1 MSSLNDLL
9 TSLEQARQG
18 SALILDNS
26 TLGATS
32 TKALLELF
40 SEQLQIAS
48 FTLNE
53 VQLPPEVTGDTLAI
67 SGAEQGVSLVLSF
80 QDVQDAQGVLAI
92 RALFQAPTLTPLQ
105 ALFTKLPAGFFKE
118 IVVDGAGASVAVPGL
133 ATLHFASPSY
143 GVVGIV
149 TPSSGL
155 VTEWIAPR
163 VDGQV
168 SPPSGAKGLFVE
180 LQTATSG
187 CRIAPLTD
195 GWSFD
200 DLGWLMPKLGI
211 LGAFPDIIPTK
222 GLGLKSFDLNLY
234 PQAPSLSSLSLDVAD
249 IKNPTKPLWS
259 AAGGKVELTDV
270 NVTLAL
276 TYPASAELALA
287 GSGSVQGNFKFGR
300 PGNQFV
306 LQAQIPFP
314 LSGVW
319 SLTAFPNLS
328 LEEGLEDLATL
339 LDSGASFS
347 GVMPAGLSDV
357 LDQVELTYLRIA
369 VSAEPFNL
377 VEFTFALG
385 LRKPWPLIPNV
396 LVLEKL
402 NLHMTSD
409 GKSGIYGSVVGDL
422 ELPNASE
429 ILVSFGRSTPNDQ
442 WRLDVISPAIAL
454 PSLTDLAQIQGAPKV
469 DLGSL
474 VKAGGLDQGGSGGLH
489 FLITG
494 LNFGLAFGPTKLMNL
509 GLTLQLANASA
520 PLSPQLDW
528 ELIPGLTLTEFSF
541 GFQLDWGGTDTKK
554 AFGTFVLNGLE
565 FDIRFAEESKQGA
578 KTDALIAEYY
588 AQGDAGKVDVKHLIH
603 SISPSVAEDVPEG
616 LEIDL
621 NDAILVYFNNA
632 GTKKYL
638 FAMDIAVE
646 FPLSD
651 LPLIGNSLP
660 ADAKAGIKNLKV
672 VVASAALTADEVSF
686 VNGLSPH
693 PVLPLPAANT
703 SGDAIPK
710 GFSMVAE
717 LELGAAS
724 ILMTSPPAK
733 QQGTTTPPQLTA
745 GAGTAPPAA
754 AASDSVMWINV
765 QKTFGPVA
773 IQKVGFSY
781 QDGGLFVLSNM
792 SLAAGGLE
800 IDLLGIG
807 IGSPIK
813 NPLPKFTIQGLA
825 VSYVEGPVSVMG
837 GMLGTLDPTIDF
849 TGALSVRAP
858 ELTLAALAGYAEYE
872 GHPSFFL
879 YGVLDVPLGG
889 PPAFFITGVAAG
901 IGFNRKL
908 IVPDVSGVAA
918 FPLVAW
924 AMGSGPPPMD
934 PSKPIGDQVATAL
947 TQLAQKGV
955 VAPSVGDYWFAAG
968 IRFTSFELVDSF
980 ALITLCVGTDVE
992 IALLGLSTLKVP
1004 PGVDEPVA
1012 EVQLA
1017 MEVSFS
1023 SGSGL
1028 LAIAAQLTNN
1038 SYVLSRSCR
1047 LTGGFAFYLWF
1058 KDDLGGGHP
1067 YAGET
1072 VLSLGGYNPHFDVPQ
1087 YYPVVPRLGIEWQV
1101 STLLKITGEL
1111 YFAVTSN
1118 AIMAGG
1124 KLSAVWS
1131 SGPIRAWF
1139 MVWADFLIVF
1149 EPFHYYIDGGIDL
1162 GASLTIDL
1170 GLFSLS
1176 LTIDLGVDLAL
1187 WGPPFAGRAIVNL
1200 WIISFT
1206 ISFGD
1211 TIPSTKIAISWNDF
1225 VMRLLTPPP
1234 APKSGQAV
1242 RRGRPLML
1250 ADSTAAPQPAPVL
1263 HINVTSGLVRAL
1275 ASTGDDGPVYLV
1287 NAETFQCALLTLIP
1301 NKVVTFDPDPKTH
1314 KTNIAWAPDAQQP
1327 ADKNGNPI
1335 EPNNDFGVGPVNLLP
1350 DQFQPKLELS
1360 LASPEDSVL
1369 QAIRR
1374 LTNAPKALWENKT
1387 FDAHGVP
1394 QVDPKTGLKESTI
1407 PHALIGLTL
1416 IPCVAPPDHTLPIPL
1431 DSLLFTLSGPIRP
1444 FAWSPGM
1451 APTADWFTHQ
1461 TVADTIAA
1469 PEVASVRGALLCA
1482 LEAQGVCVNT
1492 AVNVAGLTNPANN
1505 DLQADPRLRL
1515 LGEQT
1520 PAVTA
1525 TTEPLT

>member
-1 MSSLNDLL
+1 M
-9 TSLEQARQG
+9 
-18 SALILDNS
+18 
-26 TLGATS
+26 
-32 TKALLELF
+32 LELF

-168 SPPSGAKGLFVE
+168 SPPSGIKGLFVE

-357 LDQVELTYLRIA
+357 LDKVELTYLRIA

-454 PSLTDLAQIQGAPKV
+454 PSLTDLAQIQGDPKV

-541 GFQLDWGGTDTKK
+541 GFQLDWGGTDTKN

-603 SISPSVAEDVPEG
+603 SISPSIAEDVPEG

-745 GAGTAPPAA
+745 GAG
-754 AASDSVMWINV
+754 DR
-765 QKTFGPVA
+765 
-773 IQKVGFSY
+773 
-781 QDGGLFVLSNM
+781 
-792 SLAAGGLE
+792 AAGRCGVRFGDVDQRPE
-800 IDLLGIG
+800 DL
-807 IGSPIK
+807 
-813 NPLPKFTIQGLA
+813 
-825 VSYVEGPVSVMG
+825 
-837 GMLGTLDPTIDF
+837 
-849 TGALSVRAP
+849 RA
-858 ELTLAALAGYAEYE
+858 
-872 GHPSFFL
+872 
-879 YGVLDVPLGG
+879 
-889 PPAFFITGVAAG
+889 
-901 IGFNRKL
+901 
-908 IVPDVSGVAA
+908 
-918 FPLVAW
+918 
-924 AMGSGPPPMD
+924 
-934 PSKPIGDQVATAL
+934 
-947 TQLAQKGV
+947 
-955 VAPSVGDYWFAAG
+955 
-968 IRFTSFELVDSF
+968 
-980 ALITLCVGTDVE
+980 
-992 IALLGLSTLKVP
+992 
-1004 PGVDEPVA
+1004 
-1012 EVQLA
+1012 
-1017 MEVSFS
+1017 
-1023 SGSGL
+1023 
-1028 LAIAAQLTNN
+1028 
-1038 SYVLSRSCR
+1038 
-1047 LTGGFAFYLWF
+1047 
-1058 KDDLGGGHP
+1058 GGHP
-1067 YAGET
+1067 EGR
-1072 VLSLGGYNPHFDVPQ
+1072 LLVPGWW
-1087 YYPVVPRLGIEWQV
+1087 PV
-1101 STLLKITGEL
+1101 
-1111 YFAVTSN
+1111 
-1118 AIMAGG
+1118 
-1124 KLSAVWS
+1124 
-1131 SGPIRAWF
+1131 
-1139 MVWADFLIVF
+1139 
-1149 EPFHYYIDGGIDL
+1149 
-1162 GASLTIDL
+1162 
-1170 GLFSLS
+1170 
-1176 LTIDLGVDLAL
+1176 
-1187 WGPPFAGRAIVNL
+1187 RAIEHVV
-1200 WIISFT
+1200 
-1206 ISFGD
+1206 G
-1211 TIPSTKIAISWNDF
+1211 
-1225 VMRLLTPPP
+1225 
-1234 APKSGQAV
+1234 
-1242 RRGRPLML
+1242 RGRPGDRSARYRHRL
-1250 ADSTAAPQPAPVL
+1250 AHQEPLAEVHDSGPCGQLCRRAGFGDGRHARHARSDDRFHRRAQRSRARTDACSIGRLCRVRRPPVVLPVRRARCSFGRATRVLYHRRRGGHRLQPQADRARRVRSRRLPAGGMGDGQRNAA
-1263 HINVTSGLVRAL
+1263 
-1275 ASTGDDGPVYLV
+1275 DGPVQADRRSSGHCAHATRAERRGGAERGRLLV
-1287 NAETFQCALLTLIP
+1287 
-1301 NKVVTFDPDPKTH
+1301 
-1314 KTNIAWAPDAQQP
+1314 
-1327 ADKNGNPI
+1327 
-1335 EPNNDFGVGPVNLLP
+1335 
-1350 DQFQPKLELS
+1350 
-1360 LASPEDSVL
+1360 
-1369 QAIRR
+1369 RR
-1374 LTNAPKALWENKT
+1374 R
-1387 FDAHGVP
+1387 
-1394 QVDPKTGLKESTI
+1394 
-1407 PHALIGLTL
+1407 
-1416 IPCVAPPDHTLPIPL
+1416 
-1431 DSLLFTLSGPIRP
+1431 DSLHQLRARRFIRAHH
-1444 FAWSPGM
+1444 FVCGHRRG
-1451 APTADWFTHQ
+1451 DR
-1461 TVADTIAA
+1461 VA
-1469 PEVASVRGALLCA
+1469 R
-1482 LEAQGVCVNT
+1482 
-1492 AVNVAGLTNPANN
+1492 AVHFEGSA
-1505 DLQADPRLRL
+1505 RRR
-1515 LGEQT
+1515 
-1520 PAVTA
+1520 
-1525 TTEPLT
+1525 